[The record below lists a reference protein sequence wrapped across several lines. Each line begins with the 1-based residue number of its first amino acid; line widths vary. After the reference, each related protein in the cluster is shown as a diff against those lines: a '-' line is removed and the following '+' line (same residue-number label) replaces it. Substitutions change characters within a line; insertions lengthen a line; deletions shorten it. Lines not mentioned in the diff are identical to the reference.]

1 MSDLPADYGARLDLR
16 EQIARIDRTMAETQ
30 KLLSERHKFDR
41 DPWVLLAAAMVAA
54 FATIAVRLPEIIV
67 ALRG

>member
-16 EQIARIDRTMAETQ
+16 EQIARIDKTMAETQ

-41 DPWVLLAAAMVAA
+41 EPWIILAAALVAG
-54 FATIAVRLPEIIV
+54 FATIVVRLPEIIA